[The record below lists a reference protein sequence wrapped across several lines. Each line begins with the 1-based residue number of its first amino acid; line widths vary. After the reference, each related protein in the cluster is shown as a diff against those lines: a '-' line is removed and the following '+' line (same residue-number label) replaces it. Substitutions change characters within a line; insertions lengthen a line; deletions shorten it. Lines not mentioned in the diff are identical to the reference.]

1 MGDEP
6 GSHRLHHFTI
16 LFQGAFQ
23 NAHQEIFMNTR
34 TINELEYV
42 PRKKEPDAKWAAVV
56 SLSLGVFG
64 LVTAEFLP
72 VSLLTPLSTDLSISS
87 GIAGQSITVTAL
99 VAAVAGPG
107 VVIGT
112 RSIDRRWTL
121 LGLTMLLII
130 SSTLAAFANGLF
142 MLFASRVLLG
152 IGLGGF
158 WAMSAALALR
168 LVPLDKMP
176 RAMAIILTG
185 VSVATVC
192 AAPVGAWIGAT
203 LGWRAAFVV
212 AGVLGVIALFVQL
225 LTVPSLPPAGAP
237 GLSTMFRLLQRPQVR
252 IGLLTTLFIVAGH
265 FAGFT
270 YVRPF
275 LEDVP
280 QLGVEAISLVLLA
293 YGIGGFFG
301 NLFGGFLAE
310 KNTAWA
316 VTFAATL
323 IAASASVLVLAG
335 ASPIV
340 AGLAIASW
348 GFAFGALPVSVQSF
362 ITRVASDEAESA
374 GALLLTTFQIA
385 ISSGAVLG
393 GLLID
398 LQGAT
403 MVFVFVSIAAL
414 LGASLMASR
423 RGVVPQVEA
432 SQG

>member
-1 MGDEP
+1 
-6 GSHRLHHFTI
+6 
-16 LFQGAFQ
+16 
-23 NAHQEIFMNTR
+23 MNSR
-34 TINELEYV
+34 TINELEYT
-42 PRKKEPDAKWAAVV
+42 PRRQEPDAKWAAVV

-72 VSLLTPLSTDLSISS
+72 VSLLTPLSADLSISS

-112 RSIDRRWTL
+112 RGIDRRWTL
-121 LGLTMLLII
+121 LGLTTLLII

-168 LVPLDKMP
+168 LVPIEKMP

-203 LGWRAAFVV
+203 LGWRSAFVV
-212 AGVLGVIALFVQL
+212 AGVLGVIALAVQL

-237 GLSTMFRLLQRPQVR
+237 GLSTMFRLLQRTQVR

-280 QLGVEAISLVLLA
+280 QLGVEAISLVLLI

-323 IAASASVLVLAG
+323 IAASASILVIAG
-335 ASPIV
+335 ASPVV

-403 MVFVFVSIAAL
+403 MVFVFVAIAAL

-423 RGVVPQVEA
+423 RGVVPQVKA

>member
-1 MGDEP
+1 
-6 GSHRLHHFTI
+6 
-16 LFQGAFQ
+16 
-23 NAHQEIFMNTR
+23 MNTR

-212 AGVLGVIALFVQL
+212 AGVLGVIALLVQL

-252 IGLLTTLFIVAGH
+252 IGLL
-265 FAGFT
+265 
-270 YVRPF
+270 
-275 LEDVP
+275 
-280 QLGVEAISLVLLA
+280 
-293 YGIGGFFG
+293 
-301 NLFGGFLAE
+301 
-310 KNTAWA
+310 
-316 VTFAATL
+316 
-323 IAASASVLVLAG
+323 
-335 ASPIV
+335 
-340 AGLAIASW
+340 
-348 GFAFGALPVSVQSF
+348 
-362 ITRVASDEAESA
+362 
-374 GALLLTTFQIA
+374 
-385 ISSGAVLG
+385 
-393 GLLID
+393 
-398 LQGAT
+398 
-403 MVFVFVSIAAL
+403 
-414 LGASLMASR
+414 
-423 RGVVPQVEA
+423 
-432 SQG
+432 

>member
-1 MGDEP
+1 
-6 GSHRLHHFTI
+6 
-16 LFQGAFQ
+16 
-23 NAHQEIFMNTR
+23 
-34 TINELEYV
+34 
-42 PRKKEPDAKWAAVV
+42 
-56 SLSLGVFG
+56 
-64 LVTAEFLP
+64 
-72 VSLLTPLSTDLSISS
+72 
-87 GIAGQSITVTAL
+87 
-99 VAAVAGPG
+99 
-107 VVIGT
+107 
-112 RSIDRRWTL
+112 
-121 LGLTMLLII
+121 
-130 SSTLAAFANGLF
+130 
-142 MLFASRVLLG
+142 
-152 IGLGGF
+152 
-158 WAMSAALALR
+158 
-168 LVPLDKMP
+168 
-176 RAMAIILTG
+176 MAIILTG

-203 LGWRAAFVV
+203 LGWRSAFVV
-212 AGVLGVIALFVQL
+212 AGVLGVIALAVQL

-237 GLSTMFRLLQRPQVR
+237 GLSTMFRLLQRTQVR

-280 QLGVEAISLVLLA
+280 QLGVEAISLVLLI

-323 IAASASVLVLAG
+323 IAASASILVIAG
-335 ASPIV
+335 ASPVV

-398 LQGAT
+398 FQGAT
-403 MVFVFVSIAAL
+403 MVFVFVAIAAL

>member
-1 MGDEP
+1 
-6 GSHRLHHFTI
+6 
-16 LFQGAFQ
+16 
-23 NAHQEIFMNTR
+23 MNDR

-42 PRKKEPDAKWAAVV
+42 PRPREPDAKWAAVF

-72 VSLLTPLSTDLSISS
+72 VSLLTPVSLDLGISS
-87 GIAGQSITVTAL
+87 GVAGQSITVTAL
-99 VAAVAGPG
+99 VAAVAGPA

-112 RSIDRRWTL
+112 RNIDRRWTL
-121 LGLTMLLII
+121 LGLTMLLVI
-130 SSTLAAFANGLF
+130 SSILAAVANGLV
-142 MLFASRVLLG
+142 MLLTSRFLLG

-158 WAMSAALALR
+158 WAMAGALALR
-168 LVPLDKMP
+168 LVPLDKLP
-176 RAMAIILTG
+176 RAMSIIFTG

-212 AGVLGVIALFVQL
+212 AAVLGVMALVAQL
-225 LTVPSLPPAGAP
+225 LTVPALPPAGAP
-237 GLSTMFRLLQRPQVR
+237 GLATMFRLLQRPQLR
-252 IGLLTTLFIVAGH
+252 IGLLTTLLVVSGQ

-280 QLGVEAISLVLLA
+280 QFGVEAISFVLLA

-301 NLFGGFLAE
+301 TIFGGFLAE
-310 KNTAWA
+310 RNTAWA
-316 VTFAATL
+316 VTIAATM
-323 IAASASVLVLAG
+323 IAAAASVLVLAG
-335 ASPIV
+335 ASPV
-340 AGLAIASW
+340 VSSVAIAFW
-348 GFAFGALPVSVQSF
+348 GFAFGALPVSIQSYV
-362 ITRVASDEAESA
+362 TRVASDEAESA
-374 GALLLTTFQIA
+374 GALMLTTFQIA

-398 LQGAT
+398 LHGAT
-403 MVFVFVSIAAL
+403 MVFVFVSVATL

-423 RGVVPQVEA
+423 RGVVPQAEA
-432 SQG
+432 SGV